1 MNTSSPLWRTFSIFI
16 SSTFADMQAERDHL
30 KNVVFPKVEEELQQR
45 RIKIEIVDLRWGVDT
60 TSIVQEDEREANVLK
75 VCLDEIKRCRPFFIG
90 LLGDRYGWVPPLE
103 RIETAVVGEDIE
115 VKGKVKSVTAVE
127 IEFGVLASKEQ
138 LTRSVF
144 YFREPLPYH
153 EFSGKQAAMFSDEYN
168 PELSETEK
176 AERKTALNNLK
187 SSIRE
192 HFENKNLKDKV
203 KTYSGKWDVAKQKV
217 TGLEAWGDI
226 IYNDILAE
234 CESHAKETWDIVPK
248 NWQEQE
254 LALLEAFIE
263 TNTQTFCGRK
273 PLLVELINHLLSDDT
288 AIWGL
293 ALTGES
299 GSGKSAIFSMMN
311 KMMDQEECFILAHS
325 AGLSPRAKSV
335 ANLLQIWNR
344 QLSDYL
350 GIQQELI
357 QETQRG
363 EDLTTPIAGQKGK
376 TTAISIEKLQETL
389 LNLLQLTS
397 AKKRVII
404 MIDALDR
411 FEPTARAQ
419 HLSWLPAMMPKN
431 VRLVLTTI
439 TGSEQKAVKY
449 HKGLKER
456 SIEVFSPDEAKE
468 MLQALCKKQHKTLPE
483 KVVKAILE
491 KKRDDGQQATCSPLW
506 LSLAVNMLMALDHDD
521 FEKMSRLSGGGG
533 EQIESYMGS
542 MAVGFD
548 TLPGPLF
555 LSLVNKAGTVF
566 GDGFTQV
573 VFNCL
578 ACSRNGL
585 RERDL
590 EKILPFEN
598 IAWDALQFAS
608 LRRWF
613 KAHLTLQGE
622 ELQWNLAHSI
632 LKNTLLNKMSETEG
646 RNVHSSIAC
655 HLLLL
660 SDMDSLKISESM
672 YHLMQS
678 DNRKMAANYYDNYLV
693 DTPQTEGSS
702 KILADAVIRDEALN
716 ETASMDWLLSL
727 MEITGDN
734 DDKHRTILNNFIFS
748 LFDNHLKSDT
758 TVNTRIKLILAVSGQ
773 IEELRRRA
781 PDSEDYACD
790 LLGSFQRLGD
800 LYLKLGDPPKALD
813 RYQTSLNILEELR
826 RRAPDSAEYAYDLSS
841 LYNRLG
847 NLYIKLGDFSKALD
861 KYLASQAIVEELRRQ
876 APGSTD
882 YDRDLHVSY
891 NSLGDLYLQ
900 LGDPMKALDKYLASL
915 NIVEELR
922 QRAPDSTQY
931 ARDLSSLYHRLGDL
945 YLKLGD
951 PLKAFDKYQ
960 ASLNIDEELRQRV
973 PDSADYARD
982 LSISFE
988 RLGDLFLKLGDPM
1001 KALDKYQASL
1011 NIREELRLRAPDSA
1025 EYARDL
1031 SISYDRLGDLF
1042 LKLGDPMKALD
1053 KYLSSLNIREELR
1066 QRAPDSAEYASD
1078 LSISYNMLGDLY
1090 LQLGDHLKALDKYQA
1105 SETLAEKLRRRAP
1118 DSAEYARGLSISYNR
1133 LGDLYSRLG
1142 DHVKAHDKYQSCLK
1156 IAEELQRRAPDSA
1169 EYAYDISVSYDRLGN
1184 LYLKLGDSPKAL
1196 DKYQASL
1203 NIREELRRRAP
1214 DSAEYARNLCISYDS
1229 LANLYH
1235 KLGDH
1240 LKSLDKYQ
1248 ASLNIREELRR
1259 LAPDSAEY
1267 ACDLCNSYDNLGKLY
1282 FTLGDPLKA
1291 LDKYQASLN
1300 IREELRRRAPDSV
1313 DYDHNLALLY
1323 FNMGELLMKTGKEK
1337 EGHHYLQE
1345 FVGITDQLY
1354 QKTKI
1359 SKYQKWLEWT
1369 KSNYKIIP

>member
-1001 KALDKYQASL
+1001 KALDKY
-1011 NIREELRLRAPDSA
+1011 
-1025 EYARDL
+1025 
-1031 SISYDRLGDLF
+1031 
-1042 LKLGDPMKALD
+1042 
-1053 KYLSSLNIREELR
+1053 LSSLNIREELR